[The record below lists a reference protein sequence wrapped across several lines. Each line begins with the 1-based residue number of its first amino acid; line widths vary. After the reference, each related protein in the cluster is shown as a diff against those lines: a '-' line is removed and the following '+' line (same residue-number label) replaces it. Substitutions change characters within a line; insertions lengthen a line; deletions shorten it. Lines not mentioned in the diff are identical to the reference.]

1 MLWGNNDFG
10 LAQPPLEDNGIKV
23 FGGDGYKLNDE
34 EEGKIESLVAADD
47 YPRPIGGGA
56 VAGSSTS
63 KMQSPFIW
71 RI

>member
-1 MLWGNNDFG
+1 MISASHN
-10 LAQPPLEDNGIKV
+10 PPSRITELKFLE
-23 FGGDGYKLNDE
+23 GDGYKLNDE

-47 YPRPIGGGA
+47 YPRPIGA
-56 VAGSSTS
+56 RWAGSSTS